1 MVIQEIPP
9 ITPAQI
15 EQNLIDD
22 VYQNY
27 AFNVNDHHYDGEY
40 NFLESQRDRE
50 FARSI
55 ARAFGNSEAVCLD
68 IIKGQQD
75 VDHEEE
81 DGDLRDEDGTLRVN
95 QTKGWIDILV
105 ESGEGAIW
113 EMKSPNQPNGAEKP
127 LTQENQNQLFRYWQ
141 SMTHPRPRYLVLC
154 NFRTFRIWDTNDAAN
169 ENAPP
174 LEEFGLEVMQ
184 NFTHLF
190 PYFDTQNPNQLI
202 LDDEGDISELTAVAL
217 GRFYHS
223 LIDSGIGAET
233 AVQFSIKSALIMYLE
248 DFRDREGLPIV
259 PRDESGRGIF
269 FGTLLSARE
278 NQQNMG
284 QIFNLMNE
292 FGNNNEGLF
301 NVPVISEEWFG
312 GGNIILP
319 FNLTPNQIELLTNC
333 AARNWRS
340 INPMILGSFVEKCFT
355 NRERLNGGIHFT
367 RISDVM
373 RIVQP
378 LIVDY
383 FQEMIDGV
391 AGGVNQRYNQLNNI
405 LGRLQ
410 NFSVLE
416 PAVGGGNFLYVAY
429 REMRCIEDEIIR
441 QIRLIP
447 NRNSWLPVA
456 RLNSSNLYGLE
467 VQEWSSWVARLT
479 MAIGKCRLEL
489 TSSLPLPVLPLED
502 GESSAQIIT
511 CDALLDSNDEITTR
525 NWPDVDVIIGNPPF
539 NGHSE
544 MKNRLGAEYVNSL
557 HAAFENE
564 DLLPRRDIDFV
575 CYWFLL
581 AQRHLING
589 ACRAFGFISTRA
601 VIQKQSRTV
610 LEYGLNNDLRI
621 SLAYRHREWEG
632 DAGVYIAITCMERS
646 DCPHVEGAR
655 LAYGRGAVLEQAN
668 GPINQYLSD
677 DDHFYILFEPL
688 NGQNGFSRQS
698 IKGPFRG
705 AKRGNEPE
713 FEQLM
718 RSRSLMLSNEQAEQ
732 MLQAEN
738 LEGGPDNSDVVV
750 RYMPNSYW
758 KNRESEWIINFR
770 DFDEQQAG
778 SYLLPFQHLYDN
790 GRREGIIH
798 CCTEE
803 IADPE
808 TGEMRENQN
817 YSAEYDNAGFANTW
831 WRIWRSRENETF
843 RDLRE
848 AGSYFV
854 KSQLLYAPSREGFI
868 HFERIDGNCIVD
880 GGMYILDL
888 PQPWHI
894 GILLSDF
901 HRIWCEFTHG
911 FNATANAPTW
921 FPAEV
926 LKGFPFPQN
935 ASDEDIE
942 LLRQAVENYY
952 TRLNLLFQ
960 HEDCE
965 LLRDAIDHAGMNV
978 FRANISTIVRR
989 MYGVPEV
996 GDITYQQIIGIKIQQ
1011 WAPQEIERLSHI
1023 SQITSINR
1031 VGNATVENLIA
1042 QGWTS
1047 IQSLD
1052 GLNAQQIS
1060 GNTPRFSEAQ
1070 ASEVLELVNQIL
1082 IPRINEIETLLGI

>member
-1 MVIQEIPP
+1 MVIQEIEP

-15 EQNLIDD
+15 EHNLVHD
-22 VYQNY
+22 VYQHH
-27 AFNVNDHHYDGEY
+27 AFNVNDHHYEGEY

-50 FARSI
+50 FVRSI
-55 ARAFGNSEAVCLD
+55 ARAFGNSEAVCLE

-75 VDHEEE
+75 VDHQEE
-81 DGDLRDEDGTLRVN
+81 DGDLREEDGTLRVI

-105 ESGEGAIW
+105 ESGSGAIW
-113 EMKSPNQPNGAEKP
+113 EMKSPNRDNGTQKP

-141 SMTHPRPRYLVLC
+141 NMTHPRPRYLVLC
-154 NFRTFRIWDTNDAAN
+154 NFRTFRIWDTHEAAN

-174 LEEFGLEVMQ
+174 LAEFGLEEIQ
-184 NFTHLF
+184 NFTHMF

-223 LIDSGIGAET
+223 LIDSGIGTEI
-233 AVQFSIKSALIMYLE
+233 AVRFSIKSALIMYLE
-248 DFRDREGLPIV
+248 DFRNRDGDTIL
-259 PRDESGRGIF
+259 PRDENGRGIF

-278 NQQNMG
+278 DQNNAI
-284 QIFNLMNE
+284 QIFTLMNE
-292 FGNNNEGLF
+292 FGNNDEGLF

-312 GGNIILP
+312 GGNITLP

-355 NRERLNGGIHFT
+355 DRERLNGGIHFT

-391 AGGVNQRYNQLNNI
+391 TGGVNQRFNQFVEI
-405 LGRLQ
+405 LGRLR

-441 QIRLIP
+441 RIRLIP

-467 VQEWSSWVARLT
+467 IQEWSSWVARLT
-479 MAIGKCRLEL
+479 MAIGKCRFEL
-489 TSSLPLPVLPLED
+489 TSNLPLPVLPLED
-502 GESSAQIIT
+502 GECFAQIIT
-511 CDALLDSNDEITTR
+511 CDALLDSNDEITIR

-544 MKNRLGAEYVNSL
+544 MRKRLGGEYVNSL

-564 DLLPRRDIDFV
+564 GILPRRDIDYV

-610 LEYGLNNDLRI
+610 LEYGLDNDLRI

-646 DCPHVEGAR
+646 DSPHVEGTR
-655 LAYGRGAVLEQAN
+655 LAYGRGADLEQAN

-677 DDHFYILFEPL
+677 DGHFYILFEPL
-688 NGQNGFSRQS
+688 NGQNDVAKQS

-705 AKRGNEPE
+705 SGGGNEPE
-713 FEQLM
+713 FEHLM

-738 LEGGPDNSDVVV
+738 LEGGPENSDVVV

-758 KNRESEWIINFR
+758 EDRESEWIINFR

-803 IADPE
+803 IINPE
-808 TGEMRENQN
+808 TGEGRRNQN
-817 YSAEYDNAGFANTW
+817 YSAEYANAGFADAW
-831 WRIWRSRENETF
+831 WQIWRSRENETF

-854 KSQLLYAPSREGFI
+854 KSQLLYAPSSNEFI
-868 HFERIDGNCIVD
+868 HFEEIDGNCIVD

-888 PQPWHI
+888 PHRWQI

-901 HRIWCEFTHG
+901 HRVWCEFTHG

-921 FPAEV
+921 FPADV
-926 LKGFPFPQN
+926 LEGFPFPQN
-935 ASDEDIE
+935 ASNEDIE
-942 LLRQAVENYY
+942 LLNESIDAYY
-952 TRLNLLFQ
+952 TRINQLFQ
-960 HEDCE
+960 HDDFE
-965 LLRDAIDHAGMNV
+965 LLRDAIDHGSMNV
-978 FRANISTIVRR
+978 YRANISTIVRR
-989 MYGVPEV
+989 MYGLPE
-996 GDITYQQIIGIKIQQ
+996 GGEITYQQIIGIKIQQ
-1011 WAPQEIERLSHI
+1011 WGPQEIERLSHI
-1023 SQITSINR
+1023 DRIKSIAR
-1031 VGNATVENLIA
+1031 VGDSVVENLIA
-1042 QGWTS
+1042 QGWAD
-1047 IQSLD
+1047 IQSLSAQ
-1052 GLNAQQIS
+1052 NAQSIS
-1060 GNTPRFSEAQ
+1060 ENTPRFSEERA
-1070 ASEVLELVNQIL
+1070 VLVMELVNQQL
-1082 IPRINEIETLLGI
+1082 IPRIQGIEALLGI